1 MRLAAY
7 ADYGLR
13 IVMRL
18 TDQQAGIDDA
28 VPTVQIASEFTTA
41 ECFGTDDGH
50 CLLKLRCH
58 LEPQIAA
65 D

>member
-41 ECFGTDDGH
+41 NASVPMTDTA
-50 CLLKLRCH
+50 C
-58 LEPQIAA
+58 
-65 D
+65 